1 MKKRDYQRPT
11 MTVVELQHRTRLLT
25 GSNEAKNVS
34 AQRNGYVTADE
45 QEWN

>member
-1 MKKRDYQRPT
+1 MKRKDYRRPT
-11 MTVVELQHRTRLLT
+11 MTVVELQHRTRLLIV
-25 GSNEAKNVS
+25 SNEAKNVS